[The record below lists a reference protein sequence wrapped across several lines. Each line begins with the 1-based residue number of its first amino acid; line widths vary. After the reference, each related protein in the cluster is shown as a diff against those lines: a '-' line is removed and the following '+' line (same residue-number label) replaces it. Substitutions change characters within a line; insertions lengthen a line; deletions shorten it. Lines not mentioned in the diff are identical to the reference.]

1 MLNICEILKKLN
13 KKALKNEDVPISC
26 MIIKNKKIIAK
37 TYNQRVKKNN
47 PLAHAEILAIQK
59 ASKKLNTYN
68 LSDCELYVTLKPCK
82 MCEEIIKSAKIQKVY
97 YFLDQNKVAN
107 NKINSKKLE
116 DQNEYFYK
124 ELTEFFKDKR

>member
-1 MLNICEILKKLN
+1 MNICEFLKKLN
-13 KKALKNEDVPISC
+13 KKALKNEDVPVSC
-26 MIIKNKKIIAK
+26 VIVKNNKIISK
-37 TYNQRVKKNN
+37 SYNQRVKKNN

-82 MCEEIIKSAKIQKVY
+82 MCEEVIKSAKIQKVY
-97 YFLDQNKVAN
+97 YFLDQNKAA
-107 NKINSKKLE
+107 NKINYKKLE